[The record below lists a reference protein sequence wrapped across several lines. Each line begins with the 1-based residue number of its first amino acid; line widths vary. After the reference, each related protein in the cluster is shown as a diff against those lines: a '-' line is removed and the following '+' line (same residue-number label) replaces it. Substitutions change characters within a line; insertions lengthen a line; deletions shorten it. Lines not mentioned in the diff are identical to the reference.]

1 MQKLRNATAQKCK
14 DKQCPFNHDESTVEK
29 QLGRGGSRK
38 RCEEFIFHY
47 KLWQLTQSDVQRA
60 VTSVDDVVTVKKS
73 DGSTHS
79 PFTDWQEGPAILQA
93 QTGVP
98 TEPGNADIWQNS
110 ADHKVGE
117 GGGKDYHNRLSDWL
131 TGQGQKQLN
140 KDKNIPIKYTILH
153 HHPSRSNSN

>member
-1 MQKLRNATAQKCK
+1 MPKKGQWEDIKETEWHEYNMNGHPPFKVVLDGQGQLHVRKWRHVQCRNRAKCK

-93 QTGVP
+93 RTRG
-98 TEPGNADIWQNS
+98 A
-110 ADHKVGE
+110 
-117 GGGKDYHNRLSDWL
+117 NRARQCRYLA
-131 TGQGQKQLN
+131 KFC
-140 KDKNIPIKYTILH
+140 
-153 HHPSRSNSN
+153 